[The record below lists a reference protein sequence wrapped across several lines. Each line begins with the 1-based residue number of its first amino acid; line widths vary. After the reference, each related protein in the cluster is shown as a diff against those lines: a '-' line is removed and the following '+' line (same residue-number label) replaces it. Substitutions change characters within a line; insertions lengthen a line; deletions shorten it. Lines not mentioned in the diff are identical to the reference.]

1 MGRNERSKELRAEP
15 SDASQ
20 GRSPDEAA
28 RRGRR
33 VLVVEWRMPS
43 RERFAGALEE
53 AGFDVTTCPG
63 PSGPGYECIGG
74 RGLPCPLVFDADVVI
89 LDLRLESDEMG
100 LGIPAWQLA
109 LTYRGAGKPLVVL
122 SGESDPVSLIREP
135 GVEILSRRPDPPTL
149 VEAVRRVLAESSAP
163 AAGPGT
169 GDRA

>member
-1 MGRNERSKELRAEP
+1 VGRSERSNELGAEA
-15 SDASQ
+15 SDESP
-20 GRSPDEAA
+20 GRSRQERA

-43 RERFAGALEE
+43 RERFAGALED

-74 RGLPCPLVFDADVVI
+74 RGMPCPLVSDTDVVV

-100 LGIPAWQLA
+100 LGAPAWELA

-122 SGESDPVSLIREP
+122 SGESDPVSLLREP
-135 GVEILSRRPDPPTL
+135 GVEILPRRPEPRTL
-149 VEAVRRVLAESSAP
+149 IEAVRRVLAESSGP
-163 AAGPGT
+163 ATGPGT
-169 GDRA
+169 DDHP